1 MDNHKPI
8 KILKVKDRDNKIKL
22 PREMNSYLPQM
33 KGEVIM
39 VVAPI
44 AQGKCLCPNQL
55 VELKN
60 SKKKLK
66 DIKIGDLINSKNGFV
81 KVKNIFHNG
90 KKECYEIFLKN
101 NTKIIATLEHKIE
114 TQNGMKP
121 IKEIENDYILCKTGY
136 TQINYINYYDE
147 IETID
152 LEIDHIEHSFFCND
166 ISVSNSNFVSN
177 WFLNPELAQGM
188 FDTIYFLS
196 NTAHQ
201 DDTSRFLIDEPNV
214 IVFDD
219 LNSAKVDDIIDNII
233 ETQKQYEKK
242 DMPRIAIIF
251 DDIIGSLSIHNSK
264 AFSIASR
271 ARHYNILNLF
281 YIVQKFK
288 SVNNVV
294 RNNIT
299 HLITF
304 AGIYNNGELKALE
317 DEFSSVGGN
326 EGFTSLYKREVQSKK
341 YNFLYGNLQTGKT
354 YLNFDKLL
362 NSNFT
367 NETE

>member
-1 MDNHKPI
+1 MENHKPV
-8 KILKVKDRDNKIKL
+8 KILKVKPLEDKRKL
-22 PREMNSYLPQM
+22 PRDMPDYLPQM

-44 AQGKCLCPNQL
+44 AQGK
-55 VELKN
+55 
-60 SKKKLK
+60 
-66 DIKIGDLINSKNGFV
+66 
-81 KVKNIFHNG
+81 
-90 KKECYEIFLKN
+90 
-101 NTKIIATLEHKIE
+101 
-114 TQNGMKP
+114 
-121 IKEIENDYILCKTGY
+121 
-136 TQINYINYYDE
+136 
-147 IETID
+147 
-152 LEIDHIEHSFFCND
+152 
-166 ISVSNSNFVSN
+166 SNFVSN
-177 WFLNPELAQGM
+177 WFLNPELAEGM

-214 IVFDD
+214 IVYDD
-219 LNSAKVDDIIDNII
+219 LNSAKVDEIIDSII

-251 DDIIGSLSIHNSK
+251 DDIIGSLSIYNSK

-271 ARHYNILNLF
+271 ARHYNIANLF

-299 HLITF
+299 QIIAF
-304 AGIYNNGELKALE
+304 AGIYNGGELKQLE

-326 EGFTSLYKREVQSKK
+326 EGFTSLYKREVQNKK

-362 NSNFT
+362 HSNFDNSA
-367 NETE
+367 NEENVEEK

>member
-1 MDNHKPI
+1 MENHKPV
-8 KILKVKDRDNKIKL
+8 KILKVKPLEDKRKL
-22 PREMNSYLPQM
+22 PRDIPDYLPQM

-44 AQGKCLCPNQL
+44 AQGKSNFVSNWFLNP
-55 VELKN
+55 ELA
-60 SKKKLK
+60 
-66 DIKIGDLINSKNGFV
+66 D
-81 KVKNIFHNG
+81 
-90 KKECYEIFLKN
+90 
-101 NTKIIATLEHKIE
+101 
-114 TQNGMKP
+114 GMKP
-121 IKEIENDYILCKTGY
+121 IKEIEDDYILCKTGY
-136 TQINYINYYDE
+136 TQIAYINYYDE
-147 IETID
+147 IDTID
-152 LEIDHIEHSFFCND
+152 LEVEHEEHSFYCND

-177 WFLNPELAQGM
+177 WFLNPELAEGM
-188 FDTIYFLS
+188 FDTH
-196 NTAHQ
+196 TAHQ

-214 IVFDD
+214 IVYDD
-219 LNSAKVDDIIDNII
+219 LNSAKVDEIIDSII

-251 DDIIGSLSIHNSK
+251 DDIIGSLSIYNSK

-271 ARHYNILNLF
+271 ARHYNIANLF

-299 HLITF
+299 QIIAF
-304 AGIYNNGELKALE
+304 AGIYNGGELKQLE

-326 EGFTSLYKREVQSKK
+326 EGFTSLYKREVQNKK

-362 NSNFT
+362 HSNFDNSA
-367 NETE
+367 NEENVEEK